1 MDIEEDIKRCEQLI
15 KPENANWIGISNQLA
30 VAHIVDRI
38 KELEVLEDDL
48 KDKRVAYIDTPEFAE
63 NYIPKQKVKESYLNM
78 EKEYARKVYDD
89 NYNRNEVKK
98 RINNMYKSKKQ
109 LMQELEEQ
117 KKTTAKINQE
127 RLSLLKNREINYNL
141 YNMLKAVLMQL
152 PTMEIAE

>member
-1 MDIEEDIKRCEQLI
+1 
-15 KPENANWIGISNQLA
+15 
-30 VAHIVDRI
+30 
-38 KELEVLEDDL
+38 
-48 KDKRVAYIDTPEFAE
+48 
-63 NYIPKQKVKESYLNM
+63 
-78 EKEYARKVYDD
+78 
-89 NYNRNEVKK
+89 
-98 RINNMYKSKKQ
+98 MYKSKKQ